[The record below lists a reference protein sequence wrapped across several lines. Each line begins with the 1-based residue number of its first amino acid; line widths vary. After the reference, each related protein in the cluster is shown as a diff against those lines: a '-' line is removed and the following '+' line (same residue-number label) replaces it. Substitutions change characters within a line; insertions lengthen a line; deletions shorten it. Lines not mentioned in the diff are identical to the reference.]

1 MLLSPVEESIR
12 SAELGLK
19 SDSKKQLQESSVE
32 IAPAIVDDD
41 DVLMMQSFYE
51 RHSRQSFPPL
61 PTNEW
66 KSLFPNLR
74 LSNERTR
81 TEAALAGKDNFMN
94 IRMELKGRLQQD
106 FLSNTFEASD
116 TWVATDSKQ
125 PTSTGD

>member
-19 SDSKKQLQESSVE
+19 SDSKKLQEISVE
-32 IAPAIVDDD
+32 TARAIVDDD

-51 RHSRQSFPPL
+51 THSRQTFPPL

-106 FLSNTFEASD
+106 LSNTFEASD

>member
-32 IAPAIVDDD
+32 TAPAVVDDD
-41 DVLMMQSFYE
+41 DDALMMQSFYE

-106 FLSNTFEASD
+106 LSNTFEASD